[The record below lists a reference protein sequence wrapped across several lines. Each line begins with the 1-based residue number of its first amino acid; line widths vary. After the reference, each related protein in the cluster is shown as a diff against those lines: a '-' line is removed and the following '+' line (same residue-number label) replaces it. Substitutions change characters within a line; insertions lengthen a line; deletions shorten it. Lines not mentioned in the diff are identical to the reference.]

1 MDSFDSAE
9 SNEISGLVLVVDDD
23 QSSRL
28 THRAILAKQF
38 DVITANSGKE
48 ALDICRERQP
58 DLILLDIAMPEID
71 GIETCR
77 QLRNWTNIPIIFAT
91 GHDSLE
97 EHLKAY
103 DAGGNDLI
111 PKPVRSEILLRK
123 VSMAIR
129 QFRAEANLVEEKS
142 SLQKMAMSFL
152 STVGQ
157 NGALL
162 NFMRTSVACRNHRD
176 LAKRLYETSNDLG
189 VQCSVMIRHDNG
201 PTVITPRGDPTPI
214 EQAILEQSSGMG
226 RIFQFKSRLVVN
238 YDRVSII
245 VSNMPAEDED
255 AEQAGRIRD
264 NIAILAETA
273 EALCD
278 NVDMRLE
285 SMRRAEQ
292 LQIAL
297 GGGVAAV
304 EGLRERHLL
313 MLRDASILLQ
323 TLTDQVERNYAWLDP
338 SRDQEIKITREMEQS
353 VQNILALLAKGG
365 DFDQQFGDVLATL
378 RGGSLEN
385 FLELF

>member
-1 MDSFDSAE
+1 
-9 SNEISGLVLVVDDD
+9 
-23 QSSRL
+23 
-28 THRAILAKQF
+28 
-38 DVITANSGKE
+38 
-48 ALDICRERQP
+48 
-58 DLILLDIAMPEID
+58 
-71 GIETCR
+71 
-77 QLRNWTNIPIIFAT
+77 
-91 GHDSLE
+91 
-97 EHLKAY
+97 
-103 DAGGNDLI
+103 
-111 PKPVRSEILLRK
+111 
-123 VSMAIR
+123 
-129 QFRAEANLVEEKS
+129 
-142 SLQKMAMSFL
+142 
-152 STVGQ
+152 
-157 NGALL
+157 
-162 NFMRTSVACRNHRD
+162 ACRNHRD

-245 VSNMPAEDED
+245 VSNMPAEDDD